1 MIQALIIHPKDNVA
15 VLTAAAA
22 KGETVEAALE
32 GKTVR
37 LIAQNDIPIYHKIA
51 LRDIAEGELVIKYAH
66 PIAQAERLIRAG
78 EHVHTHNS
86 HSPEKQ
92 GK

>member
-1 MIQALIIHPKDNVA
+1 MIQALIIHPNDNVA

-22 KGETVEAALE
+22 KGETVEARLDSE
-32 GKTVR
+32 TVR
-37 LIAQNDIPIYHKIA
+37 LTALDDIPIYHKIA
-51 LRDIAEGELVIKYAH
+51 LRDIQPGELVIKYAH